1 MIFYGTRVLFTICYV
16 DGGIGSRERKGGE
29 KRIVYDIMEGPTTL
43 NMCFSKTNDNDSYCR
58 GIDNHQRMVSD
69 NTIHL
74 GHICS

>member
-43 NMCFSKTNDNDSYCR
+43 NMRFSKTNDNDS
-58 GIDNHQRMVSD
+58 
-69 NTIHL
+69 
-74 GHICS
+74 